1 VAIGLS
7 ISFLRLI
14 TDHPRKGH
22 PPSRCNFAPED
33 ASQIDGHCT
42 FYRAL
47 CNTALIS
54 LKLLVELIC

>member
-1 VAIGLS
+1 CSVAIRLS

-42 FYRAL
+42 FYRACTKEKFIFSPL
-47 CNTALIS
+47 F
-54 LKLLVELIC
+54 